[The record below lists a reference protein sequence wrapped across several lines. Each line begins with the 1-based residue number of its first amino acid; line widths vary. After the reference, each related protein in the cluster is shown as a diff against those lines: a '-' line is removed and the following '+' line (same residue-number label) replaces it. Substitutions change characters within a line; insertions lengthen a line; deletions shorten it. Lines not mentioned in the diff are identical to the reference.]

1 MHIAVLPLGRSTFD
15 TEFAA
20 EKLAAMFV
28 ALEQTGHLISG
39 PRVLMCDQADCS
51 EALAQMQECSPDLV
65 LVLQVTFTDAAFV
78 VEVANAT
85 PQPLALWAVPEP
97 RIGGRLRLNAFCGLI
112 LASHALGRNH
122 RRFSYLYHDPA
133 DRKVGQPL
141 LEFLDG
147 RRRSRVVE
155 GHAAVPAGAVLP
167 ESLRNLR
174 IARIGQHPEGFD
186 TCRYDRH
193 SIQAL
198 MGVEVDE
205 IQLDDLFQRARSL
218 PADALAGYKERVAGD
233 LDNLDELDA
242 GEVDRSIRLAGAL
255 DSLRREGGYD
265 AMAVRCWP
273 ETFTEYG
280 GAVCG
285 PVSMLGEA
293 RVPCACEADVYG
305 ALSQLILQ
313 HIANQPVFLVDL
325 VDLDQQDNSGV
336 VWHCGQAPVSMAAR
350 PAEMQA
356 TVHTN
361 RKMALLY
368 EFTLKAGR
376 VTLFRL
382 SQAYGTPK
390 LVIATGDMLARPMA
404 FTGTSGVIRFDQPAS
419 VVLPAVVDSGLEHHM
434 VLAYGDYRQ
443 ALCQVAAALDLP
455 VIILGEEHG

>member
-174 IARIGQHPEGFD
+174 IARNLRRIIFAPRWQKAFIS
-186 TCRYDRH
+186 TFR
-193 SIQAL
+193 
-198 MGVEVDE
+198 
-205 IQLDDLFQRARSL
+205 RSGTVRMMYMRL
-218 PADALAGYKERVAGD
+218 L
-233 LDNLDELDA
+233 A
-242 GEVDRSIRLAGAL
+242 GEVEYPELARRVLARLPRYLLNA
-255 DSLRREGGYD
+255 LRR
-265 AMAVRCWP
+265 
-273 ETFTEYG
+273 
-280 GAVCG
+280 
-285 PVSMLGEA
+285 
-293 RVPCACEADVYG
+293 
-305 ALSQLILQ
+305 
-313 HIANQPVFLVDL
+313 
-325 VDLDQQDNSGV
+325 
-336 VWHCGQAPVSMAAR
+336 
-350 PAEMQA
+350 
-356 TVHTN
+356 
-361 RKMALLY
+361 
-368 EFTLKAGR
+368 
-376 VTLFRL
+376 
-382 SQAYGTPK
+382 TP
-390 LVIATGDMLARPMA
+390 
-404 FTGTSGVIRFDQPAS
+404 
-419 VVLPAVVDSGLEHHM
+419 
-434 VLAYGDYRQ
+434 
-443 ALCQVAAALDLP
+443 
-455 VIILGEEHG
+455 